1 MKKKMSQFI
10 VKVESTLQKTV
21 DNLVK
26 ESGFSVSDLKQ
37 AHVKIHNNLTNL
49 NLKNNENGSDLFK
62 ILNKLKSVEV
72 DLKTAERQM
81 KEIKGSVG
89 KVSSLKVSAVYNK
102 RKLDKLLELKI
113 KKLHKEINKS
123 MEKSSLI
130 SISRSSMLKDSISN
144 EKPIEKLNLVE
155 SIDLNSLEDDL
166 AKPQKHVPEKQ
177 VSKPPKRSKSLLKR
191 NTLEFNVNRS
201 DIHMRKGSG
210 NRLQINRL
218 NTLGTNII
226 DKQYNKLTQS
236 AYPMVDSPD
245 RNKSIFSAS
254 PVKKDFNQLNIY
266 NPSTK
271 LNLVITPTREVS
283 KTKEVPKTKRKPS
296 TVNMPKTPLS
306 KQSTLTIKG
315 KRINPLYLRKV
326 LMELTKKQRDIKK
339 IIFKENDFDFDVL
352 PFIKDF
358 FKNPLEKTVHIDL
371 RNNRIKIDNKKV
383 EYYKKQIFL
392 FNIKIIL

>member
-10 VKVESTLQKTV
+10 GKVESTLQKTV
-21 DNLVK
+21 DKLVK
-26 ESGFSVSDLKQ
+26 ESGFSVSDVKQ

-62 ILNKLKSVEV
+62 VLNKLKSVEV
-72 DLKTAERQM
+72 DLKTAEKQM
-81 KEIKGSVG
+81 KEIKSSVG

-113 KKLHKEINKS
+113 KKLHKEIDIS

-130 SISRSSMLKDSISN
+130 SISRSSTIKDSISN

-155 SIDLNSLEDDL
+155 SIDLNSLEDEL
-166 AKPQKHVPEKQ
+166 SKPQKHVPEKQ
-177 VSKPPKRSKSLLKR
+177 VSKPLKRSKSLLKR

-210 NRLQINRL
+210 NRIQINRL

-226 DKQYNKLTQS
+226 DKPFNKLTQS
-236 AYPMVDSPD
+236 AYPIVDSPD

-254 PVKKDFNQLNIY
+254 PVKKDFNKLNIY

-271 LNLVITPTREVS
+271 LNLVITPT
-283 KTKEVPKTKRKPS
+283 KEAPKTKRKTS
-296 TVNMPKTPLS
+296 MMNMPKTPLS
-306 KQSTLTIKG
+306 KQPALTIKG

-326 LMELTKKQRDIKK
+326 LMELTKKQRDIRK

-358 FKNPLEKTVHIDL
+358 FKSPLERTVHIDL

>member
-1 MKKKMSQFI
+1 
-10 VKVESTLQKTV
+10 
-21 DNLVK
+21 
-26 ESGFSVSDLKQ
+26 
-37 AHVKIHNNLTNL
+37 
-49 NLKNNENGSDLFK
+49 
-62 ILNKLKSVEV
+62 
-72 DLKTAERQM
+72 
-81 KEIKGSVG
+81 
-89 KVSSLKVSAVYNK
+89 
-102 RKLDKLLELKI
+102 
-113 KKLHKEINKS
+113 
-123 MEKSSLI
+123 
-130 SISRSSMLKDSISN
+130 MLKDSISN